1 MTNSLILRTIK
12 SQEYEPYLF
21 ENKNMKKMN
30 IHDRINLRMALLTL
44 KSRHLVDATGASKA
58 TVSQWV
64 NGGSEPSAR
73 YIPSLARVLRVSEN
87 WLLEGGPLIE
97 PHPETG
103 HSIPIRVRDIPLI
116 TLEQAAIWHSLM
128 TDSFEDEIELI
139 EVPDLVT
146 PYAFAVR
153 MENNSMMDL
162 SGQGLSIP
170 IGSILITDV
179 GRQVKSGSIVVAAIE
194 NHREAVIKRY
204 VADGPNKY
212 LMSINQSFDKIL
224 FNEKSTII
232 GVCVKMQMNLI

>member
-1 MTNSLILRTIK
+1 MRKSLLLRTIK
-12 SQEYEPYLF
+12 SQDYELNLF
-21 ENKNMKKMN
+21 ENKNMNKSN
-30 IHDRINLRMALLTL
+30 IHDRIRLRMAILTL

-64 NGGSEPSAR
+64 NGGSEPSAK

-87 WLLEGGPLIE
+87 WLLEGGSQVE

-103 HSIPIRVRDIPLI
+103 YSVPARVRDVPLI

-128 TDSFEDEIELI
+128 AEPFEDEIRLI
-139 EVPDLVT
+139 EVPDLVS

-170 IGSILITDV
+170 TGAILITDV
-179 GRQVKSGSIVVAAIE
+179 GRQVTSGSIVVAALE
-194 NHREAVIKRY
+194 NQKEAVIKRY
-204 VADGPNKY
+204 IVDGPNKY
-212 LMSINQSFDKIL
+212 LMSINQNFDKII
-224 FNEKSTII
+224 FDDRSTII
-232 GVCVKMQMNLI
+232 GVCVKMQMDLT